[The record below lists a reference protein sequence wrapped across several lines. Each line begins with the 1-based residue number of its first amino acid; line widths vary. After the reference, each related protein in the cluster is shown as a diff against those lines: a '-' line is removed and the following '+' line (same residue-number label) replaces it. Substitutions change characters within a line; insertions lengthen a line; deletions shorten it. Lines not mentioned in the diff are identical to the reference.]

1 MFSESDIRQMQ
12 SLGLDQQV
20 VMQQLEKLKRGTRYV
35 ELSAPAT
42 AGKGIQ
48 VFTPDEIRQQIEHL
62 DHKLK
67 DKKLLKFVP
76 ASGAA
81 TRMFKDLFLF

>member
-12 SLGLDQQV
+12 SWIGQQV
-20 VMQQLEKLKRGTRYV
+20 VMQQLEVKTSTRYV

-48 VFTPDEIRQQIEHL
+48 VLLREIRHRSNIG
-62 DHKLK
+62 
-67 DKKLLKFVP
+67 
-76 ASGAA
+76 S
-81 TRMFKDLFLF
+81 